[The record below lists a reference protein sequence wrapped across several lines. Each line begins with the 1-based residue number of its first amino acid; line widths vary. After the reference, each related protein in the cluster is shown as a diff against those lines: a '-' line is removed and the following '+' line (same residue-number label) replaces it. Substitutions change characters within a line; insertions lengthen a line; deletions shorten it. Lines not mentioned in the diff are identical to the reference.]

1 MSDCRKS
8 RWYAAIVSAAALIE
22 SLWPRE
28 TKQWGRALAA
38 EVHEIRSFSEAIA
51 WLIGGAMLL
60 GCEHVR
66 SLWRILARPTGLRA
80 DLVLGDMGQSSGSPQ
95 AAFSRLPVIVSGT
108 AHAVLLGL
116 VLLASW
122 NYVMQMPLR
131 VALAPPAPPPAPEP
145 PPQVTDARVFPNAAT
160 LYSSLPLRGAEEDN
174 ALRVYV
180 TDGVGINFV
189 SPPDI
194 GATYRPGK
202 TEWRVWP
209 GQALESFLVR
219 RVLPEYPR
227 GANTPRAVSVFVEYL
242 ISQDGSVKV
251 LRTSGPA
258 PYDRA
263 ARSAIEQWVYRPLE
277 YENRPCEVVSRV
289 EVRFDGEFVQS
300 SAARQ

>member
-1 MSDCRKS
+1 MSDWRKS
-8 RWYAAIVSAAALIE
+8 RLHTAIVSAAALIE
-22 SLWPRE
+22 SLWPQE

-38 EVHEIRSFSEAIA
+38 EVHEIRSFSEAIS

-60 GCEHVR
+60 GREHVR
-66 SLWRILARPTGLRA
+66 SLWRVVARPIGLSA
-80 DLVLGDMGQSSGSPQ
+80 DIVRGDMGQVSGSPQ

-108 AHAVLLGL
+108 AHAVLLSL

-122 NYVMQMPLR
+122 NYVIQMPLR
-131 VALAPPAPPPAPEP
+131 VAFAPPAPPPAPEAP
-145 PPQVTDARVFPNAAT
+145 PEVTDARVFPNAAT
-160 LYSSLPLRGAEEDN
+160 LYSSLPLRGATEDN
-174 ALRVYV
+174 AIRVYV
-180 TDGVGINFV
+180 ADGIGINFV
-189 SPPDI
+189 SLPDI
-194 GATYRPGK
+194 GATYRQGK

-227 GANTPRAVSVFVEYL
+227 GASDPAAVSVFVEYL

-263 ARSAIEQWVYRPLE
+263 ARSAVEQWVYRPLE

-289 EVRFDGEFVQS
+289 EVRFDGKFVQAGIS
-300 SAARQ
+300 P